1 MQHTALKRR
10 LLALTVS
17 GLFLGAVL
25 LIYGFTYSTNDD
37 PTIVAILN
45 GSYSG
50 TPDGHGIFVKYPL
63 SWVIKTLYSLTTAV
77 AWYPVVM
84 MLIYWLA
91 MGFLLCQLYA
101 RFPKHPVLIT
111 SLFLAGMSLL
121 WISQIVRLTFS
132 TCGAYVA
139 SAASLSY
146 ALIRREEDRKVSK
159 LGPLLLLLCLS
170 YCIRDYFALVSLF
183 FLAVVWLSKYYDRL
197 LKEPKCWLIPVMGFA
212 SLALCIGCNSLAY
225 SSPEWQA
232 FLAYND
238 QRSYVQDYAGVP
250 EYDGNEALYD
260 SLGYSKRE
268 RKCIHDYHYML
279 LDEFSPEVFQRL
291 YDYVKEQEVTPS
303 PVQALKKTLKTTV
316 KHYLLFDSEKVRP
329 LQAASLAAPAALLLT
344 ALFLSIKDKRHYWI
358 FPLMVLVG
366 LGCMW
371 LYICYN
377 GRYPS
382 RVAFSLRI
390 ITVLASVAGF
400 AILFTQRP
408 IQPVKRWQ
416 EGLGC
421 KALVVLALAAALF
434 GFSSAWD
441 AVGRASAPERAA
453 YYVYADEH
461 PEALFLRDTKLSY
474 SNREDSPSTNEIST
488 GGWLHYSPLYEK
500 KLADLGL
507 TEISRSTLLQPNVYL
522 IAAEDKDVRTLLGVG
537 KKTPLDYEVVA
548 ELDGVCIYQFFS
560 IG

>member
-1 MQHTALKRR
+1 
-10 LLALTVS
+10 
-17 GLFLGAVL
+17 
-25 LIYGFTYSTNDD
+25 
-37 PTIVAILN
+37 
-45 GSYSG
+45 
-50 TPDGHGIFVKYPL
+50 
-63 SWVIKTLYSLTTAV
+63 
-77 AWYPVVM
+77 
-84 MLIYWLA
+84 
-91 MGFLLCQLYA
+91 
-101 RFPKHPVLIT
+101 
-111 SLFLAGMSLL
+111 
-121 WISQIVRLTFS
+121 
-132 TCGAYVA
+132 
-139 SAASLSY
+139 
-146 ALIRREEDRKVSK
+146 
-159 LGPLLLLLCLS
+159 
-170 YCIRDYFALVSLF
+170 
-183 FLAVVWLSKYYDRL
+183 
-197 LKEPKCWLIPVMGFA
+197 
-212 SLALCIGCNSLAY
+212 
-225 SSPEWQA
+225 
-232 FLAYND
+232 
-238 QRSYVQDYAGVP
+238 
-250 EYDGNEALYD
+250 
-260 SLGYSKRE
+260 
-268 RKCIHDYHYML
+268 
-279 LDEFSPEVFQRL
+279 
-291 YDYVKEQEVTPS
+291 
-303 PVQALKKTLKTTV
+303 
-316 KHYLLFDSEKVRP
+316 
-329 LQAASLAAPAALLLT
+329 
-344 ALFLSIKDKRHYWI
+344 
-358 FPLMVLVG
+358 
-366 LGCMW
+366 MW

-408 IQPVKRWQ
+408 IQPGKRWQ

-522 IAAEDKDVRTLLGVG
+522 IAAEDKDIRTLLGVG